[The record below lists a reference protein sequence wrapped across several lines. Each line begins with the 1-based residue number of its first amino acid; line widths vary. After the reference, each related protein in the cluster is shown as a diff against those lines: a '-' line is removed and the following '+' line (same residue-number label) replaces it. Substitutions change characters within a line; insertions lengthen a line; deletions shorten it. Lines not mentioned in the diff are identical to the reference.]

1 MYPSMTKLLLFWSE
15 KRGKDGL
22 LHAWTESQWDFLGDW
37 ITPHGSEDNVTSPE
51 NILFNTCYYRHVAAL
66 AADISRILGFLDRAQ
81 EYDALAADLSAAII
95 EGMFAR
101 KYVGCMTKA

>member
-1 MYPSMTKLLLFWSE
+1 MTKLLLFWSE